1 MVLHALLIDG
11 VRYYPLLR
19 DRRMTRIEAGRND
32 NALSS
37 RMEKEGGMDSW
48 NLVSN
53 VVIVHRPP
61 LLLNAEARK
70 EREPSGQTRIMR
82 AST

>member
-1 MVLHALLIDG
+1 
-11 VRYYPLLR
+11 
-19 DRRMTRIEAGRND
+19 
-32 NALSS
+32 
-37 RMEKEGGMDSW
+37 MDSW

>member
-1 MVLHALLIDG
+1 
-11 VRYYPLLR
+11 
-19 DRRMTRIEAGRND
+19 
-32 NALSS
+32 
-37 RMEKEGGMDSW
+37 MDSW

-70 EREPSGQTRIMR
+70 EREPSGQTRIMQ